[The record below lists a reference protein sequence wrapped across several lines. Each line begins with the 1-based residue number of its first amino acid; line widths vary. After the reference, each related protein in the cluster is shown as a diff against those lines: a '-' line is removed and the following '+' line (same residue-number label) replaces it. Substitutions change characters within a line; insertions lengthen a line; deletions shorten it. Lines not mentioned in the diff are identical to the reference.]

1 MSSKKP
7 ITRGIKNPQYVI
19 CLQTVLKLARLQVVA
34 EVGFCGT
41 WDLQKRKCSIGNTAL
56 IFVYLENF
64 VSVGL
69 RVSDAY

>member
-19 CLQTVLKLARLQVVA
+19 CLQTVQVVA